1 MPPLSLCSDNKT
13 DVIVE
18 VRTTQVF
25 NRRSIGFLWDKRGE
39 LDPGQVAIINS
50 IYTNKKKGGIFG
62 SQEICY
68 KLSRSLAGKLGFGRL
83 YGSKGSFETL
93 EKECRGTICKEY
105 YHDVDIVNCHPV
117 LLLQFVAH
125 KGLPFKMEE
134 TERYVFGREAYLAE
148 VMKENGITRDEA
160 KQAIIS
166 VMYGSLVNKNSYLF
180 NLSTEIR
187 KLSGFLLASAEYK
200 DLANAVKN
208 EKNMYGSFLSYILQT
223 EERKCML
230 ALKAHF
236 ERQRWSVDAL
246 CYDGVMLR
254 KREGAAC
261 DDALLRGAEEFILA
275 EAGYKVSLVTK
286 EFSSFDLPAIGEQVA
301 KGVSLE
307 AYQEMKGEF
316 ERNHFYHEP
325 SDQYVEVKD
334 DATLLF
340 MVHSHAKN
348 NLVRKWHFK
357 HSDKFGDHTAFFDI
371 WSADKAKL
379 TCSDMSFKS
388 SDDPNTFPLPINFAY
403 TKGRVP
409 NEPSN
414 AVGLFL
420 EIVKLITSHDE
431 VLEKYVLDWCSHLL
445 QQPTDLPGVALVLT
459 GAKGIGKDTFGDFL
473 QEFVV
478 GKHLSTNYTTNKQF
492 FGTHDTGK
500 LNKFLIKLE
509 ETSKKD
515 CFENASELKS
525 SITAT
530 RVTANP
536 KGIKEITAENF
547 ARFIFTTNKANP
559 VDMSDNERRFVLL
572 RVSSERRGDHQFW
585 QKVRKELFNL
595 DAGAEVAKYLMERC
609 INDFQVRKLPENQYQ
624 QSIIKS
630 EESSETV
637 FIQQWDGKRLSASE
651 LFEAYKTYCRD
662 NHLKYATDISWFG
675 KNLQSFVREGTITNT
690 HSNNI
695 SYYKKDKETGVGE
708 VGVGRV

>member
-187 KLSGFLLASAEYK
+187 KLSGFLLASAEYRE
-200 DLANAVKN
+200 LANAVKN

-236 ERQRWSVDAL
+236 ERLRWSVDAL

-261 DDALLRGAEEFILA
+261 DDALLRGAEEAVLA

-388 SDDPNTFPLPINFAY
+388 SDDPNTFLLPINFAY

-651 LFEAYKTYCRD
+651 LFEAYTTYCRD

-675 KNLQSFVREGTITNT
+675 KNLQSFVREGTIINT
-690 HSNNI
+690 HTGNI
-695 SYYKKDKETGVGE
+695 SYYKKDKETE
-708 VGVGRV
+708 VG

>member
-236 ERQRWSVDAL
+236 ERLRWSVDAL

-254 KREGAAC
+254 KREGLNC

-307 AYQEMKGEF
+307 AYQEMKADF
-316 ERNHFYHEP
+316 ERSHFYHEP

-388 SDDPNTFPLPINFAY
+388 SDDPNTFLLPINFAY

-651 LFEAYKTYCRD
+651 LFGAYTTYCRD

-675 KNLQSFVREGTITNT
+675 KNLQPFVREGTITNT
-690 HSNNI
+690 HCSRI
-695 SYYKKDKETGVGE
+695 SYYKKDKETGGGE
-708 VGVGRV
+708 GGVGGV